1 MQNLNQK
8 KILIVD
14 DNPDIHGDF
23 RRILSKGAKDQL
35 DNIEKILFEKVGHK
49 GHNSF
54 PLPDLEIDSAYQ
66 GKEAALLVKAAFH
79 SNQPYVLAF
88 VDIRM
93 PPGWDGINTI
103 KELWKIDS
111 ELQIVI
117 CTAYSDFSWQE
128 MFEELSGSENFLILS
143 KPFEAVE
150 ARQLVASLTKKWE
163 YKRRIQNQVES
174 LESLVYERTEELRNA
189 LTLAEDANKL
199 KNEFLRNV
207 SHELR
212 TPLNSIIGFTELIY
226 HDKVAQRD
234 LKEFYNDILSSS
246 KYLLQMIDDIF
257 DMSRLESATIKLRPE
272 KVNLHLLCDE
282 IKDMFQPQLNKKNI
296 KWNSVIHS
304 SLVHVIIDPEKLKQ
318 VVRHYVS
325 NAIKFSPEGS
335 EIELSIKSVGNDK
348 FCIEVT
354 DTGIGISEE
363 DAKKLFIPF
372 QQLDLSMS
380 KKYRGTG
387 LGLALSRRIVEYQN
401 GEVGVKST
409 PGKGSTFYAILPINA
424 NLKPSS

>member
-49 GHNSF
+49 EHNSF
-54 PLPDLEIDSAYQ
+54 PLPDLAIDSAYQ

-163 YKRRIQNQVES
+163 YKRHIQNQVES

-424 NLKPSS
+424 NLKPT